1 MKKIYYKILENGLEL
16 YNFKWATEDSAGFD
30 LVAAVNKKITLKP
43 NTTLLIPTGFSIQL
57 PRGFEAQVRPR
68 SGLAAKNGISVLNT
82 PGTIDSDY
90 RGELK
95 VILINHGKQD
105 FSVTPGMRIAQL
117 IIAPSYKVKMNLVK
131 EISTNTKRGKQGF
144 GSTGL

>member
-1 MKKIYYKILENGLEL
+1 MQGVIERERSSLAISFRVRSSVFPETVICSTRFARVTLE
-16 YNFKWATEDSAGFD
+16 T
-30 LVAAVNKKITLKP
+30 
-43 NTTLLIPTGFSIQL
+43 TGFSVSI
-57 PRGFEAQVRPR
+57 PKGFEIQIRPR
-68 SGLAAKNGISVLNT
+68 SGLAAKKGISVLNT

-95 VILINHGKQD
+95 VILINLGKHD

-117 IIAPSYKVKMNLVK
+117 IIAPSYKAKINFVK
-131 EISTNTKRGKQGF
+131 EISSNSKRGKLGF

>member
-1 MKKIYYKILENGLEL
+1 MIKVLVKKLEASVKLPSYKTSG
-16 YNFKWATEDSAGFD
+16 ASGMD
-30 LVAAVNKKITLKP
+30 LMAYIDKP
-43 NTTLLIPTGFSIQL
+43 IEIKPGKSCLVPTGLSLAFPKDYEIQI
-57 PRGFEAQVRPR
+57 RPR
-68 SGLAAKNGISVLNT
+68 SGLAAKNNISVLNT

-105 FSVTPGMRIAQL
+105 FSVTPGMKIAQL
-117 IIAPSYKVKMNLVK
+117 IIAPSYKAKINFVK